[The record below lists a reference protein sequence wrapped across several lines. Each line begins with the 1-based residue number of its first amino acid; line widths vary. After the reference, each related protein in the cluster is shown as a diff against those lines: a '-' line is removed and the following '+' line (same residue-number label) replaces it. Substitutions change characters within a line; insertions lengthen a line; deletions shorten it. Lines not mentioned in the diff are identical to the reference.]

1 MDPVGFSL
9 ENFDAVGRWRLLE
22 DGQPIDNSGGLPN
35 GSKFAGVAGLEKG
48 LLDRPEIFVSA
59 LTEKL
64 LTYAL
69 GRGVEYYDGPA
80 VRKIV
85 HDSQARDFRFSSIIV
100 GIAES
105 TPFNLRRAP

>member
-1 MDPVGFSL
+1 
-9 ENFDAVGRWRLLE
+9 
-22 DGQPIDNSGGLPN
+22 LPD

-48 LLDRPEIFVSA
+48 LKDRPEIFVSA
-59 LTEKL
+59 FAEKL
-64 LTYAL
+64 MTYAL

-85 HDSQARDFRFSSIIV
+85 HDAKAKDYRFSSIIV
-100 GIAES
+100 GITGS